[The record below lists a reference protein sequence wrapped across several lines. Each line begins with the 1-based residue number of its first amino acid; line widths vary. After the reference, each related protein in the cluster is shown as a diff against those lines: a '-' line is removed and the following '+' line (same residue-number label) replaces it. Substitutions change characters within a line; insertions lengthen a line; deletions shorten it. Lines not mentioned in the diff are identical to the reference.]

1 VIGDEALFRL
11 CASGWQAVTGA
22 LDRVVRRSM
31 AVKVRL
37 IQEDPYEK
45 GQRAA
50 LNLGHTIGHALEA
63 GSGYKLRHGEA
74 VSIGMVAAA
83 RISERLGIAQPGL
96 AEEISAALQG
106 LGLPVAAPPAMDWE
120 TILQGMRVDKKR
132 SGGALRFALP
142 VRVGKVQVGIEV
154 PDVDLIRSVLF

>member
-1 VIGDEALFRL
+1 M
-11 CASGWQAVTGA
+11 
-22 LDRVVRRSM
+22 RRAM

-37 IQEDPYEK
+37 IQEDPYEQ
-45 GQRAA
+45 GQRAV

-83 RISERLGIAQPGL
+83 RLSQRLGIAQAGL
-96 AEEISAALQG
+96 AEEIAAALQG

-132 SGGALRFALP
+132 SGGACALP
-142 VRVGKVQVGIEV
+142 CRCTLEKCKWGSKS
-154 PDVDLIRSVLF
+154 PMSS